1 MNEAPSVATLAQL
14 RILHLEDNPED
25 AELVHRSLRRAGLSF
40 EARRVEKR
48 ADFES
53 AMQDEWDLI
62 LADYSLPDFDGATAL
77 TIARASKPTVPF
89 IFVSGAMGE
98 EIAVQ
103 ALKGGATDYVLKD
116 RLQRLPLAVSRA
128 VQEAREHRQ
137 YLRTQGQLEL
147 WSKVF
152 ECSREAMFITDAENR
167 IIEVNSS
174 FSEITGYAAGEV
186 LGRDPKL
193 LGLGS
198 HDPDFVREMW
208 HTLQAKGTWQGE
220 IWNRRKSGEP
230 YPAWLS
236 IASVPAADRSDG
248 RWVAVFSDITDRK
261 RSEARIEHLAHHDSL
276 TDLPNRALFH
286 QLLNSAI
293 EHARRAGEVLAVL
306 FVDLDRFKTINDS
319 LGHKVGDK
327 LLCEASQRML
337 HSVRRADT
345 VSRYSGDEF
354 LILLRD
360 IASPEHAGRVA
371 EVILKGLR
379 QPFMIDGVELRIS
392 ATVGVGLFP
401 ENGETGESII
411 RCADAAMYE
420 AKESGRNAFRFF
432 SRALDERSRD
442 ILELENRLRRGLE
455 RCEFVLHFLPQVHP
469 ATGHVTGVEALIRWR
484 TSENT
489 LLLPESFIELA
500 EATGLIIPIG
510 NWVILEACMQHKRWR
525 ELGLRNV
532 PLAVNV
538 SPLQF
543 HHGDLTAALT
553 EAMAKS
559 GCDPH
564 YMELELTES
573 IFMRQDEALGKTLA
587 DLKRLGVSMTLDD
600 FGVGYASLH
609 YLRRLPIAKLKVD
622 RSFITDIHT
631 NRTNL
636 AIVDAIIQLG
646 QSLDMKVVAEG
657 VENEE
662 VLDLL
667 IKRGCDGVQGFHF
680 SRPMESEAF
689 ARWYSEHGGAA

>member
-1 MNEAPSVATLAQL
+1 VSEASSVANLAGL

-25 AELVHRSLRRAGLSF
+25 AELVHRSLRRAGLTF
-40 EARRVEKR
+40 EARRVER
-48 ADFES
+48 RLDFES
-53 AMQDEWDLI
+53 AIQDEWDLI
-62 LADYSLPDFDGATAL
+62 LADYSLPDFDGALAL
-77 TIARASKPTVPF
+77 TIAQASKPAVPF

-128 VQEAREHRQ
+128 VEEAREHQ
-137 YLRTQGQLEL
+137 AHLRIQEQLHL
-147 WSKVF
+147 WAKVF

-167 IIEVNSS
+167 IIEINRA
-174 FSEITGYAAGEV
+174 FSEITGYSADDV
-186 LGRDPKL
+186 LGKDPRV
-193 LGLGS
+193 LGLGT
-198 HDPDFVREMW
+198 HGPEFIRGMW
-208 HTLQAKGTWQGE
+208 HALQMAGMWQGE
-220 IWNRRKSGEP
+220 IWNRRKTGEA

-236 IASVPAADRSDG
+236 IAGVPAADRSGG
-248 RWVAVFSDITDRK
+248 RWIAAFSDITDRK
-261 RSEARIEHLAHHDSL
+261 RTEARIEHLAHHDSL

-286 QLLNSAI
+286 QLLSSAI

-306 FVDLDRFKTINDS
+306 FIDLDRFKTINDS

-360 IASPEHAGRVA
+360 IGSPEHAGRVA
-371 EVILKGLR
+371 DVVLTALR
-379 QPFMIDGVELRIS
+379 QPFMIEGIELRIS

-401 ENGETGESII
+401 ENGETGEAII

-442 ILELENRLRRGLE
+442 ILELENRLRLGLE
-455 RCEFVLHFLPQVHP
+455 RREFVLHFHPQMHP
-469 ATGHVTGVEALIRWR
+469 ATGKVTGVEALIRWR
-484 TSENT
+484 TSDDT
-489 LLLPESFIELA
+489 LLLPESFIEIA

-525 ELGLRNV
+525 ELGLPSV

-543 HHGDLTAALT
+543 RHGDLIAAIS
-553 EAMAKS
+553 EALAKS
-559 GCDPH
+559 GAEAGA
-564 YMELELTES
+564 MELELTES
-573 IFMRQDEALGKTLA
+573 IFMKQDEALSRTLA
-587 DLKRLGVSMTLDD
+587 ELNRMGISMTLDD

-622 RSFITDIHT
+622 RSFITDINT
-631 NRTNL
+631 NRTSL

-646 QSLDMKVVAEG
+646 QSLNMKVVAEG

-662 VLDLL
+662 VLSLL
-667 IKRGCDGVQGFHF
+667 IDRGCDGVQGFHF
-680 SRPMESEAF
+680 CQPMESDVF
-689 ARWYSEHGGAA
+689 ARWYSERAGTA

>member
-1 MNEAPSVATLAQL
+1 VNKLPPVAATPKL

-25 AELVHRSLRRAGLSF
+25 AELVHRSLRRAGLAF
-40 EARRVEKR
+40 EARRVDRRGE
-48 ADFES
+48 FES
-53 AMQDEWDLI
+53 AIEDDWDLI
-62 LADYSLPDFDGATAL
+62 LADYSLPDFDGAAAL
-77 TIARASKPTVPF
+77 TLAQTTRPAVPF

-98 EIAVQ
+98 EVAVQ

-128 VQEAREHRQ
+128 VQESREHRAH
-137 YLRTQGQLEL
+137 LRTQEQLRL
-147 WSKVF
+147 WAKVF

-167 IIEVNSS
+167 IIDVNRS
-174 FSEITGYAAGEV
+174 FSQITGYSADEV
-186 LGRDPKL
+186 LGHDPKV
-193 LGLGS
+193 LGLGT
-198 HDPDFVREMW
+198 HGPEFVRGLW
-208 HTLQAKGTWQGE
+208 HALHATGMWQGE
-220 IWNRRKSGEP
+220 IWNRRKNGDA

-236 IASVPAADRSDG
+236 IAGVPAADQSGG
-248 RWVAVFSDITDRK
+248 RWIAAFSDITDRK

-286 QLLNSAI
+286 QLLASAI
-293 EHARRAGEVLAVL
+293 EHARRTGELLAVL

-337 HSVRRADT
+337 RSVRRADT

-360 IASPEHAGRVA
+360 ITSPEHAGRVA
-371 EVILKGLR
+371 EVLLKALR

-401 ENGETGESII
+401 ENGDTGEAII

-455 RCEFVLHFLPQVHP
+455 REEFVLHFHPQVHP
-469 ATGHVTGVEALIRWR
+469 ATGKVTGVEALIRWR
-484 TSENT
+484 TGDDT

-510 NWVILEACMQHKRWR
+510 NWVMLEACKHHKRWCD
-525 ELGLRNV
+525 LGLAPV

-543 HHGDLTAALT
+543 HHGDLIAALRHALST
-553 EAMAKS
+553 S
-559 GCDPH
+559 GAEGCA
-564 YMELELTES
+564 MELELTES
-573 IFMRQDEALGKTLA
+573 IFMKQDEALGRTLA
-587 DLKRLGVSMTLDD
+587 ELEKMGVSMTLDD

-622 RSFITDIHT
+622 RSFITDINT
-631 NRTNL
+631 NRTNR

-646 QSLDMKVVAEG
+646 QSLNMKVVAEG
-657 VENEE
+657 VENAE
-662 VLDLL
+662 VLRLL
-667 IKRGCDGVQGFHF
+667 IARGCDGVQGYHF
-680 SRPMESEAF
+680 CPPMESDVF
-689 ARWYSEHGGAA
+689 ARWYSEHGGTA

>member
-1 MNEAPSVATLAQL
+1 MNKVPSPATATRL

-25 AELVHRSLRRAGLSF
+25 AELVHRSLRRAGLAF
-40 EARRVEKR
+40 EAQRVKSR
-48 ADFES
+48 LDFES
-53 AMQDEWDLI
+53 AIQREWDLI
-62 LADYSLPDFDGATAL
+62 LADYSLPDFDGALAL
-77 TIARASKPTVPF
+77 TIAQANKPSVPF

-128 VQEAREHRQ
+128 VQEAREHQ
-137 YLRTQGQLEL
+137 EYVRTQEQLEL
-147 WSKVF
+147 WAKVF
-152 ECSREAMFITDAENR
+152 ECSREAMFITDPENR
-167 IIEVNSS
+167 IIEVNRS
-174 FSEITGYAAGEV
+174 FCDITGYSAAEV

-198 HDPDFVREMW
+198 QEAQFVREMW
-208 HTLQAKGTWQGE
+208 HALHANGVWQGE
-220 IWNRRKSGEP
+220 IWNRRKTGDP

-236 IASVPAADRSDG
+236 IASVPAADESGG

-337 HSVRRADT
+337 RSVRRADT

-360 IASPEHAGRVA
+360 IGSPEHAGRVA
-371 EVILKGLR
+371 DVVLKGLR

-401 ENGETGESII
+401 ENGDSGESII

-442 ILELENRLRRGLE
+442 VLELENRLRRGLE
-455 RCEFVLHFLPQVHP
+455 RCEFVLHFHPQVHP
-469 ATGHVTGVEALIRWR
+469 ATGTVTGVEALIRWR
-484 TSENT
+484 TSEDT

-510 NWVILEACMQHKRWR
+510 NWVILEACMHHKRWR
-525 ELGLRNV
+525 ELGLRSV
-532 PLAVNV
+532 PLAINV

-543 HHGDLTAALT
+543 HHGDLATAIT
-553 EAMAKS
+553 EALSKS
-559 GCDPH
+559 GCDARA
-564 YMELELTES
+564 MELELTES
-573 IFMRQDEALGKTLA
+573 IFMKQDEALGRTLA
-587 DLKRLGVSMTLDD
+587 DLNRMGISMTLDD

-622 RSFITDIHT
+622 RSFIRDINT

-662 VLDLL
+662 VLRLL
-667 IKRGCDGVQGFHF
+667 IDRGCDGVQGFHF
-680 SRPMESEAF
+680 CQPMESDVF